1 MSRPKT
7 PGELIVE
14 GLYPKKEPEKPPAWN
29 LVRPATLSRTP
40 PPPRLWVVQDWL
52 PIGAVTANYGDGGL
66 GKTLAAQLLQ
76 TACSA
81 RIPWMGLAVM
91 PCRSV
96 GLYCEDD
103 EAELHRRQID
113 ACNAFDL
120 EMQDFTDMA
129 WVSGYGQNNI
139 LADLDENDK
148 MQATPALLS
157 FETLIEEQKAQLAV
171 LDTVADLYPA
181 NENDRSKVRQFIA
194 LLNGIAHRKKC
205 AVLLNAHP
213 SKDGLKTG
221 NIDGGSTAWSNSV
234 RSRWS
239 LERAP
244 DQDGDDYERILTRR
258 KANYAPT
265 GTAIRLKWQR
275 GVLVPTDR
283 PTGLNAIANQAQAD
297 EVFLRL
303 LGKYAASGVRL
314 SQHNRGK
321 NFAPKLFAQT
331 PDRSGLSAKELEAAM
346 VRLLTAGKIRV
357 HDFGRPSRPEPG
369 LIVTAEVHAEL
380 S

>member
-1 MSRPKT
+1 MRQPRDVGAS
-7 PGELIVE
+7 IVADVR
-14 GLYPKKEPEKPPAWN
+14 KKEPEAPGWN
-29 LVRPATLSRTP
+29 LVSPATLSRTP
-40 PPPRLWVVQDWL
+40 PPPREWIVQDWL

-76 TACSA
+76 TSCSA
-81 RIPWMGLAVM
+81 RIPWLGLAVM

-103 EAELHRRQID
+103 DDELHRRQIAACD
-113 ACNAFDL
+113 AFNL
-120 EMQDFTDMA
+120 EMEDLADMA

-148 MQATPALLS
+148 MQATPALYL
-157 FETLIEEQKAQLAV
+157 FEKMIEEQSAKLAV
-171 LDTVADLYPA
+171 LDTAADLYPA

-194 LLNGIAHRKKC
+194 LLNGIAHRRKC

-258 KANYAPT
+258 KANYAAT
-265 GTAIRLKWQR
+265 GTAIRVRWHR
-275 GVLVPTDR
+275 GVLLPVER
-283 PTGLNAIANQAQAD
+283 ATGLNALASQAD
-297 EVFLRL
+297 ADAVFLRL
-303 LGKYAASGVRL
+303 LAQFTASGVRL
-314 SQHNRGK
+314 SQHSKGQ
-321 NFAPKLFAQT
+321 NFAPKLFAKS
-331 PDRSGLSAKELEAAM
+331 PNRGGLSVKDLEAAM
-346 VRLLTAGKIRV
+346 MRLLTAGRIKV

-369 LIVTAEVHAEL
+369 LIITAEVRDGL
-380 S
+380 G